1 MAKQASQMDEH
12 QIRLTLYLDS
22 LGEEE
27 YDNSLCYRIP
37 SVIFMVPI
45 DVGYT
50 AWLVGLQ
57 NVKHDC
63 NLIISP
69 SDIFQSRLGKKIG
82 NVDLGMYTRGIKG
95 RHKKWSGSLAK
106 EETLP
111 WTCWCNK
118 LHSTICAVLLSEF
131 VSRDVWLQ
139 QYLFAFLY
147 SSWSSHG
154 KYTGVV
160 CHSLLQWIIFCQNS
174 PL

>member
-69 SDIFQSRLGKKIG
+69 SDIFQSRLGKKNWECG
-82 NVDLGMYTRGIKG
+82 LGHVHTRYK
-95 RHKKWSGSLAK
+95 R
-106 EETLP
+106 
-111 WTCWCNK
+111 
-118 LHSTICAVLLSEF
+118 
-131 VSRDVWLQ
+131 
-139 QYLFAFLY
+139 
-147 SSWSSHG
+147 
-154 KYTGVV
+154 
-160 CHSLLQWIIFCQNS
+160 
-174 PL
+174 